1 MALSKSSRAK
11 SFWAD
16 AHDTSLK
23 VAYTCPAN
31 CTAEVVYLHVIN
43 VSGNNTVHVRWYIAA
58 DNYTSQFL
66 NGYNMSS
73 GEYFDFPDLRLFLQA
88 GDQITFQS
96 DNVGHADMIGSVI
109 ETFIPVG

>member
-23 VAYTCPAN
+23 VAYTCPPN

-58 DNYTSQFL
+58 DSYTSQFL
-66 NGYNMSS
+66 NGYNMSA

-88 GDQITFQS
+88 VIRLRFKQTML
-96 DNVGHADMIGSVI
+96 DML
-109 ETFIPVG
+109 T

>member
-43 VSGNNTVHVRWYIAA
+43 VSGNNTIHVRWYIAA